1 MIIVEMFDDGAL
13 RVVNV
18 GILRK
23 KRSHEMKY
31 RCGTYY
37 GSADCDNCGECQ
49 KEKDEPNY
57 DEKHDE
63 AEEDGE

>member
-1 MIIVEMFDDGAL
+1 
-13 RVVNV
+13 
-18 GILRK
+18 
-23 KRSHEMKY
+23 MKY

-37 GSADCDNCGECQ
+37 GSADCDNCGKCREE
-49 KEKDEPNY
+49 KEEPNY